1 MNQHYQQQFNSLLS
15 PGGIQAWKNLKD
27 FCSIPGF
34 YLLSNLLPRHKESSQ
49 IYLLLIALLLRK
61 PVSDVPISQLFNLE
75 SLDSVFQLSNMD
87 HRHKLKIDVCMD
99 AVNILLTITR
109 ILLHPVCTLLSACVR
124 LEKSLITYIIH
135 YTHLLDTYTLSCAVC
150 MVHLHV
156 HYKLKAIFPA
166 MYTRRTPVHQAWDQV
181 HFRVLKYKYFKTF
194 TSTSTSSYLQEVL
207 KYNAST
213 CKST

>member
-1 MNQHYQQQFNSLLS
+1 MNRALRILVNVLADPTLLAKFREGNLGCKWLKEARGFVFELVPQMNQHYQQQFNNLLS

-27 FCSIPGF
+27 FCSMPGF

-109 ILLHPVCTLLSACVR
+109 ILLHPVCGDCMC
-124 LEKSLITYIIH
+124 EITEICGQLH
-135 YTHLLDTYTLSCAVC
+135 YA
-150 MVHLHV
+150 LH
-156 HYKLKAIFPA
+156 
-166 MYTRRTPVHQAWDQV
+166 TRA
-181 HFRVLKYKYFKTF
+181 
-194 TSTSTSSYLQEVL
+194 
-207 KYNAST
+207 
-213 CKST
+213 